1 MGGSLAP
8 QATVPTPVCE
18 KPELGETGVVDVAG
32 AGPELDGLV
41 AVAGP
46 RLAGPELA
54 GIKLGALLTCL
65 IPVPGRGGP
74 DDVILDGPPV
84 ASSPEV
90 GGPPAALSGWAM
102 GGADVGVMNGLVT
115 AGVDLV
121 VTVGGVGGSVVA
133 ATAKEEKI
141 SFTFRLVKKRE

>member
-32 AGPELDGLV
+32 
-41 AVAGP
+41 AGP